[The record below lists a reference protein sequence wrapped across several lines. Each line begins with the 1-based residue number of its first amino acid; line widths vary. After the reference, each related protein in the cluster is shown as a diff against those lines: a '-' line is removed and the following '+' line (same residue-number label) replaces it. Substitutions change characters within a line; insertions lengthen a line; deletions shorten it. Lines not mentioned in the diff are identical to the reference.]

1 MSNNE
6 HRLMSTPVS
15 VNDGLKRSDGR
26 TWAVLGACVIFA
38 GLVVLAINFF
48 VPKPKVHWPTSP
60 GPQQVRVPAGEG
72 TQGGH
77 DEPKTYDVAPP
88 SRPPRGG

>member
-1 MSNNE
+1 MANNE

-26 TWAVLGACVIFA
+26 TWAVLGACVIVA
-38 GLVVLAINFF
+38 GLVVLAINMF
-48 VPKPKVHWPTSP
+48 VPKPKVHWPTSSV
-60 GPQQVRVPAGEG
+60 PQPVSAPAPQDVQDGK
-72 TQGGH
+72 